1 MGKTVKV
8 LLTAAGVMGASALL
22 LLAGAALVLS
32 KAGFMP
38 WDFLPLLTTALC
50 CAAVFA
56 GGLTA
61 SLLSGERGLWYGLG
75 CGALFAACLGAAA
88 FFTGQTFGP
97 AALGKLAALLLSG
110 AIGGVLGVNRK
121 KRVKF

>member
-32 KAGFMP
+32 KAGLMP
-38 WDFLPLLTTALC
+38 WGLLPLLTTALC

-56 GGLTA
+56 L
-61 SLLSGERGLWYGLG
+61 SL
-75 CGALFAACLGAAA
+75 
-88 FFTGQTFGP
+88 
-97 AALGKLAALLLSG
+97 
-110 AIGGVLGVNRK
+110 IHI
-121 KRVKF
+121 